1 MAESILSLLWH
12 WGLMSLSL
20 WVASRLFA
28 GVRFAD
34 TSALLVSALVLGMV
48 NSVLRPVLILFTLP
62 LSILSLGLFVLVINA
77 GLLLLVSALVRG
89 FYLSGFWTAFF
100 ASLWIS
106 FMNMA
111 LDINFTAHS
120 TPVLWPHSA
129 GGTWL

>member
-1 MAESILSLLWH
+1 MSESILSLLWH

-111 LDINFTAHS
+111 LDLNFSAHS
-120 TPVLWPHSA
+120 TPVVWPHSA